1 MYTAKIQNALGE
13 TLTLTGREAAYQITS
28 IRGLNPPGA
37 TVNISSIAGMDGGVF
52 NSSKL
57 ETRNIVI
64 TLRINGDVE
73 QNRLNLYRFFK
84 TKENCTFFF
93 KNGSRDV
100 SIDGYIDTF
109 EVDLFQR
116 GQTAQISIVCPQPY
130 FHALDEI
137 MQNSSNV
144 TPLFTFPFTINA
156 GSPVVIS
163 SLDDSALVIISNNS
177 ETGTGIN
184 VEVDFRAACNSFELK
199 NTTSGEGM
207 KFAYSFENGDTLL
220 INTNSGHKSVRL
232 IRGGVVSP
240 LLSALQIGSAFFQLL
255 PGDNIFEYLIDGA
268 ENPSAVNIIF
278 RYRIAYR
285 GV

>member
-37 TVNISSIAGMDGGVF
+37 AVNISSIAGMDGGVF

-84 TKENCTFFF
+84 TKESCTFFF

-137 MQNSSNV
+137 IQNSSNV

-156 GSPVVIS
+156 GEPVVIS

-177 ETGTGIN
+177 ETGTGLN
-184 VEVDFRAACNSFELK
+184 VEVNFGEACNLFELK

-207 KFAYSFENGDTLL
+207 KFAYSFEDGDSLL
-220 INTNSGHKSVRL
+220 IDTNSGHKSVRL

-255 PGDNIFEYLIDGA
+255 PGDNVFEYLVDGS

-278 RYRIAYR
+278 RYRTSYR

>member
-1 MYTAKIQNALGE
+1 MFTAKIRNALGE
-13 TLTLTGREAAYQITS
+13 MLTLTGREAAYQITS

-73 QNRLNLYRFFK
+73 QNRINLYRFFK

-144 TPLFTFPFTINA
+144 SPLFTFPFTINA

-163 SLDDSALVIISNNS
+163 SLDDSALVIISNDS
-177 ETGTGIN
+177 ETGTGMN
-184 VEVDFRAACNSFELK
+184 VEVNFVEACDLFELK

-207 KFAYSFENGDTLL
+207 KFAYSFEDGDSLL
-220 INTNSGHKSVRL
+220 IDTNSGHKSVRL
-232 IRGGVVSP
+232 IRGGVISP